1 MGRKY
6 AEISVYK
13 SKKEA
18 HLKKMIPVKRA
29 KLDGKA
35 LQRDEIIQKIKELEE
50 VRYLIRLISIKL
62 ENLEP
67 SGAKKHPGEA

>member
-1 MGRKY
+1 MMIVAHDADLKNFSRTKSSRKRGEREKY
-6 AEISVYK
+6 PANSVYK

-35 LQRDEIIQKIKELEE
+35 LQRDEIITKIKELEE
-50 VRYLIRLISIKL
+50 V
-62 ENLEP
+62 
-67 SGAKKHPGEA
+67 